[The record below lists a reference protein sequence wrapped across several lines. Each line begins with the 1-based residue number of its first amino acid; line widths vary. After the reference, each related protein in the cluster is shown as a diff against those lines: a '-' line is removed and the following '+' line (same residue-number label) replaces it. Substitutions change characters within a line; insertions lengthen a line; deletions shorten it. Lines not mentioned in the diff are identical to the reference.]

1 MWPDI
6 PFDRTPAQSFV
17 KRRTLRPRAQ
27 IGAGNVQR
35 EAIQCCAVEQRAA
48 DAAPARMRLHPH
60 RRDPWREL
68 RTLREIRGDHGGG
81 AKKRF
86 SVMGDQYERYRCG
99 IHVFPQTARNIVEW
113 MAVVPPPRL
122 PDP

>member
-17 KRRTLRPRAQ
+17 KSRTLRPRAQ

-35 EAIQCCAVEQRAA
+35 EAIQCCAVDQRAA

-68 RTLREIRGDHGGG
+68 RPLRRSEAITEAVPRNDLPSCATSANGIGVAFMFSRRRPEI
-81 AKKRF
+81 
-86 SVMGDQYERYRCG
+86 
-99 IHVFPQTARNIVEW
+99 
-113 MAVVPPPRL
+113 
-122 PDP
+122 